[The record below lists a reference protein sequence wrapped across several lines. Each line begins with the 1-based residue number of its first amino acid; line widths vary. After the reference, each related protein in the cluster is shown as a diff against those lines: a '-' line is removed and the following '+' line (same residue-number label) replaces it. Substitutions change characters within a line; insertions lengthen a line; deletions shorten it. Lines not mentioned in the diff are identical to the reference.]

1 MKRNTHI
8 ELITKV
14 LLIITLIGFTQCKK
28 ESKLDNLSIVGK
40 WQLVSGNYKR
50 YNNKIV
56 TQTGIVDVQ
65 TEGYTIVFNNDG
77 TAVATD
83 NSGAVEEYNYKLSGN
98 TIKLS
103 AFGTSYVPFILTPN
117 TLEWTYWV
125 QGTIDNGV
133 VTTETLNKIK

>member
-8 ELITKV
+8 ELIRKV

-28 ESKLDNLSIVGK
+28 ESKLNNLSIVGK
-40 WQLVSGNYKR
+40 WQLVSANYKR

-56 TQTGIVDVQ
+56 TQTGIVDIQ
-65 TEGYTIVFNNDG
+65 TEGYMIVFNNDG

-98 TIKLS
+98 TIQLS
-103 AFGTSYVPFILTPN
+103 AFGTPYVPFILTSN

-133 VTTETLNKIK
+133 ETTETLNKIK